1 MIDRARR
8 NEHRLA
14 RRIASHSETH
24 SMTPTDAEIIITIA
38 AGAAVADGNRSA
50 AELEQITAAATRL
63 GLPNADAVVQRAAAA
78 PGDVRALAASLSSDD
93 ARRAAYEIA
102 VAVCN
107 ADGMADAKEI
117 DFLQQLSSSI
127 DSGATTGEMSAI
139 ASVAALTGM
148 VMQPPVPS
156 TAAAQPPAAGELDA
170 MILDQAILT
179 AALEVLP
186 DRLSNMAIL
195 PLQLRMVYTI
205 GQRYGQQ
212 LDASQVK
219 DLAATVGLGA
229 AAQLMESI
237 VRKTFGRLA
246 GGLLGNMLG
255 GATGMAAGA
264 TVSFTATYALGHA
277 AAQYYA
283 QGRSL
288 STADMK
294 ALFTRFQQDAETLF
308 PKVQDR
314 VQTVARGTNLQSVLG
329 TLRGR

>member
-1 MIDRARR
+1 
-8 NEHRLA
+8 
-14 RRIASHSETH
+14 
-24 SMTPTDAEIIITIA
+24 MTPTDAEIIITIA
-38 AGAAVADGNRSA
+38 AQAAVADGNRSA
-50 AELEQITAAATRL
+50 AELSQIATAAARL
-63 GLPNADAVVQRAAAA
+63 GLVNADAVVQRAATSPEDIAS
-78 PGDVRALAASLSSDD
+78 LSASLSSDS

-107 ADGMADAKEI
+107 ADGVADAKEI
-117 DFLQQLSSSI
+117 AFLQRLSESL
-127 DSGATTGEMSAI
+127 GTGVATAEMSAI
-139 ASVAALTGM
+139 ASVATLTGA
-148 VMQPPVPS
+148 VLPPPVPS
-156 TAAAQPPAAGELDA
+156 SAAAQPPTAAELDE

-212 LDASQVK
+212 LDAAQVK
-219 DLAATVGLGA
+219 DLAATFGIGA
-229 AAQLMESI
+229 AAQFMESI
-237 VRKTFGRLA
+237 VRKTLGSLA
-246 GGLLGNMLG
+246 GGLLGSMLG
-255 GATGMAAGA
+255 GAGGMVAGA

-294 ALFTRFQQDAETLF
+294 ALFTRFQKEAETIF
-308 PKVQDR
+308 PKVQER

-329 TLRGR
+329 TLRGK

>member
-1 MIDRARR
+1 
-8 NEHRLA
+8 
-14 RRIASHSETH
+14 
-24 SMTPTDAEIIITIA
+24 MTQTDAEIIITIA
-38 AGAAVADGNRSA
+38 AQAAVADGTRSPV
-50 AELEQITAAATRL
+50 ELRQIVDAATRL
-63 GLPNADAVVQRAAAA
+63 GLANAEAIVKAAVETS
-78 PGDVRALAASLSSDD
+78 GDVRALAASLSSDD

-107 ADGMADAKEI
+107 ADGIAGAKEI
-117 DFLQQLSSSI
+117 DFLDRLASTE
-127 DSGATTGEMSAI
+127 DAGVATGEISAI
-139 ASVAALTGM
+139 ASVAALTG
-148 VMQPPVPS
+148 VVLPPPVPS
-156 TAAAQPPAAGELDA
+156 TAAAQPPAAGELDG

-186 DRLSNMAIL
+186 DRLSNIAIL

-212 LDASQVK
+212 LDAAQVK
-219 DLAATVGLGA
+219 DLAATFGLGA
-229 AAQLMESI
+229 AAQLMEGL
-237 VRKTFGRLA
+237 VRKTIGRLA
-246 GGLLGNMLG
+246 GGLLGSMLG

-288 STADMK
+288 SSADMK
-294 ALFTRFQQDAETLF
+294 ALFARFQQEAETLF

-314 VQTVARGTNLQSVLG
+314 VQSVARGTNLQSVLG

>member
-1 MIDRARR
+1 
-8 NEHRLA
+8 
-14 RRIASHSETH
+14 
-24 SMTPTDAEIIITIA
+24 MTPTDAEVIIRIA
-38 AGAAVADGNRSA
+38 AQAAMADGTRSTSELAEISA
-50 AELEQITAAATRL
+50 AAKRL
-63 GLPNADAVVQRAAAA
+63 GLANADSVLQQTALTPDELRT
-78 PGDVRALAASLSSDD
+78 LAASLSNEE

-107 ADGMADAKEI
+107 AGGFADAEEVA
-117 DFLQQLSSSI
+117 FLQSLSSALGT
-127 DSGATTGEMSAI
+127 GAGVDTAEMSAI
-139 ASVAALTGM
+139 ASIATLSGQVLP
-148 VMQPPVPS
+148 PPVPS
-156 TAAAQPPAAGELDA
+156 TGAAQPPTEGELDS

-179 AALEVLP
+179 AAMEVLP

-205 GQRYGQQ
+205 GQRHGRQ
-212 LDASQVK
+212 LDAAQVK
-219 DLAATVGLGA
+219 DLAATFGIGA
-229 AAQLMESI
+229 AAQFMESI
-237 VRKTFGRLA
+237 VRKTFGGLA

-264 TVSFTATYALGHA
+264 AVTFGATYALGHA

-288 STADMK
+288 SAADLK
-294 ALFTRFQQDAETLF
+294 ALFTRFQKEAETLF